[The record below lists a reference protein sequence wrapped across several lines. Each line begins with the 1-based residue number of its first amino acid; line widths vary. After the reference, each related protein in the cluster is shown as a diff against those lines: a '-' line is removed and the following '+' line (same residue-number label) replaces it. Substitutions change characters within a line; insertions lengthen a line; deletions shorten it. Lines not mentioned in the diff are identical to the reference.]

1 MPGNAVS
8 FPGNTFRLPSAIAT
22 GTAAW
27 SRNGK
32 GVYNMAMPREELL
45 AMLNCEGAL
54 VNLQKLLKTETLPPT
69 GDDVNNHIHTT
80 YSFSPYSPT
89 AAVYFARKAGLCTC
103 GLMDHDS
110 IAGAE
115 EFLQAAALAGMAAT
129 IGMECRVSFKDTP
142 FATRRINNP
151 DQDGVA
157 YMAMHGVP
165 HNRAHELNDRYAPY
179 REKRNVR
186 NRKMVEAVNGLMGK
200 YGVAIDFDRD
210 VLPLSNYAVGG
221 TVTERHLAS
230 ALSYKMLEV
239 VGRGEKLVSFIKDE
253 LGMPLSAKV
262 EGYLLDESNPHAMYD
277 LLGWVKSDLI
287 SKFYIDATDELP
299 DVREA
304 LKLCDEMGAISAYA
318 YLGDVGNSVT
328 GDKRAQKFEDDYLDE
343 LVPYLKELGFKAIT
357 YMPSRN
363 TRPQLDRVRAL
374 CEKYGL
380 LQISGEDINS
390 PRQSFVCEAQRD
402 PAFRNLFDS
411 TWALI
416 AHEWRSTVDP
426 QNGLFSAES
435 VKKWPGLNER
445 VGAFALLGR
454 KA

>member
-1 MPGNAVS
+1 
-8 FPGNTFRLPSAIAT
+8 
-22 GTAAW
+22 
-27 SRNGK
+27 
-32 GVYNMAMPREELL
+32 MAKTRDELL
-45 AMLNCEGAL
+45 ALLNCDSAL
-54 VNLQKLLKTETLPPT
+54 VNLQKLLETETLPPT
-69 GDDVNNHIHTT
+69 GEDVNNHIHTT

-89 AAVYFARKAGLCTC
+89 AAVYFARLAGLCTC

-115 EFLQAAALAGMAAT
+115 EFLEAAKIAGMAAT
-129 IGMECRVSFKDTP
+129 IGMECRASFKNTP
-142 FATRRINNP
+142 FAGRRINNP

-157 YMAMHGVP
+157 YMTMHGVP
-165 HNRAHELNDRYAPY
+165 HNRAHELNERFAPY

-230 ALSYKMLEV
+230 ALSYRLLEV

-253 LGMPLSAKV
+253 LKLPLSAKV
-262 EGYLLDESNPHAMYD
+262 EGYLRDESNPYAMYD

-287 SKFYIDATDELP
+287 SRFYIDATDECP

-304 LKLCDEMGAISAYA
+304 LDLCDDIGAISAYA
-318 YLGDVGNSVT
+318 YLGDVGQSVT

-343 LVPYLKELGFKAIT
+343 LIPYIKELGFKAVT

-363 TRPQLDRVRAL
+363 TRPQLDRLRAL
-374 CEKYGL
+374 CEKYEL
-380 LQISGEDINS
+380 FQISGEDINS

-416 AHEWRSTVDP
+416 AHEWRSTTNPRD
-426 QNGLFSAES
+426 GFFSAES
-435 VKKWPGLNER
+435 VKKWPGLDER
-445 VGAFALLGR
+445 VLVFSQFGR
-454 KA
+454 HL